1 MLGVQSVA
9 QLHDTYG
16 KDRANALLSGLV
28 QSVIMRVGDAASVEY
43 ARSQIGR
50 EEQRRSVPVHGRDG
64 RSVGRQELQDETHPI
79 VESDLKRLDDGEAIV
94 VVPDGWL
101 RGLITRFTAI
111 RTQLERALE
120 RTPE

>member
-1 MLGVQSVA
+1 LLGVQSVA

-43 ARSQIGR
+43 AQSQIGR
-50 EEQRRSVPVHGRDG
+50 EKQRRSVPVHDRNG
-64 RSVGRQELQDETHPI
+64 RSVGRQELQDATHPI
-79 VESDLKRLDDGEAIV
+79 VESDLERLDDGEAIV

-101 RGLITRFTAI
+101 RGLIARFETVQ
-111 RTQLERALE
+111 TELERALK
-120 RTPE
+120 R

>member
-1 MLGVQSVA
+1 VQSVA

-43 ARSQIGR
+43 AQSQIGR
-50 EEQRRSVPVHGRDG
+50 EQQRRSVPVQDRDG

-79 VESDLKRLDDGEAIV
+79 VESDLERLDDGEAIV
-94 VVPDGWL
+94 VPDGWL
-101 RGLITRFTAI
+101 RGPIARFETGQ
-111 RTQLERALE
+111 TELERALDR
-120 RTPE
+120 RTE